1 MNSASSASEALTRS
15 DADMQAY
22 YAVRAAEYDA
32 IYRKPE
38 RQADLRA
45 IEAWLPPHF
54 AGKRVLE
61 IACGTGYWTQF
72 LAPSAASVLGL
83 DASSETL
90 EIARTRGLGPQVQWM
105 VGDAYAPPRTPQ
117 AFDAAFAGF
126 WFSHVPKARQVPF
139 LRGMHAALPTGALVL
154 LLDNRLVAGSST
166 PISETDSDGDTWQ
179 LRRLQAGTQHRVLK
193 NFPNE
198 AELHAA
204 VQAAGASDGMLT
216 LWTHF
221 WAYAY
226 RVPASPAPPASCGA
240 LA

>member
-1 MNSASSASEALTRS
+1 MKSAPATSAATTES
-15 DADMQAY
+15 DADLQAY
-22 YAVRAAEYDA
+22 YAARAVEYDA

-45 IEAWLPPHF
+45 IEAWLSPHF

-72 LAPSAASVLGL
+72 LATSAASVLGL
-83 DASSETL
+83 DAALQTL
-90 EIARTRGLGPQVQWM
+90 EIARARSLGPQVQWI

-126 WFSHVPKARQVPF
+126 WFSHVPKARQAPF
-139 LRGMHAALPTGALVL
+139 LRGLHAALPAGALVL

-166 PISETDSDGDTWQ
+166 PLSETDSDGDTWQ
-179 LRRLQAGTQHRVLK
+179 LRRLQTGSEHRVLK
-193 NFPNE
+193 NFPTE

-204 VQAAGASDGMLT
+204 VQAAGAAAGTLT
-216 LWTHF
+216 LWSYF

-226 RVPASPAPPASCGA
+226 QVPVSPASIEAPE
-240 LA
+240 